1 MKRLLSAIVLGGALA
16 IGGIGCGSANSSV
29 SEGDVDSKQ
38 EQMTK
43 ATEELAGKPLSEL
56 EERN

>member
-1 MKRLLSAIVLGGALA
+1 MIVLGALA